1 MSKSFT
7 RLLVSFGTAICF
19 TGFLGITTTRSQPV
33 PSESCSSLSK
43 SKEAL
48 TIEKAVEDTAKP
60 EPCER
65 SKNLTSITKENPRL
79 IWNDDG
85 HVLMVSWKRS
95 CLPEQKNCLA
105 SLQPKNQYQVQGDYA
120 LWVTTVPDIKSFVLM
135 QDYLLKPTK
144 TSQELSN
151 LLVTRLE
158 QYLGLKPNSNYT
170 NFVEIWVDPKDLIR
184 PCVDQEVNDTECN
197 VPNQSR
203 QVDPK
208 LIQNTKGYPFTG
220 LGYTYDW
227 GNSNTDIG
235 ASEFIVKAG
244 ATVTIH
250 NNQGTTEYL
259 QGLTPNL
266 QQK

>member
-1 MSKSFT
+1 MSKSIT
-7 RLLVSFGTAICF
+7 KLLVSFATAICF
-19 TGFLGITTTRSQPV
+19 TGFLGITTTRSQPPV
-33 PSESCSSLSK
+33 PPENCLSK
-43 SKEAL
+43 SSSDL
-48 TIEKAVEDTAKP
+48 TFEKAIEDASKP
-60 EPCER
+60 ELCER

-79 IWNDDG
+79 LWNDDG

-105 SLQPKNQYQVQGDYA
+105 SLQPKSQYKVQGDYA
-120 LWVTTVPDIKSFVLM
+120 LWVTTVPEIKSFVLM

-184 PCVDQEVNDTECN
+184 PCVDQEVNDTECD

-203 QVDPK
+203 QLDPK

-244 ATVTIH
+244 ATVTIN

-259 QGLTPNL
+259 QGLTPRL
-266 QQK
+266 QQQK

>member
-1 MSKSFT
+1 
-7 RLLVSFGTAICF
+7 
-19 TGFLGITTTRSQPV
+19 
-33 PSESCSSLSK
+33 LSK

-48 TIEKAVEDTAKP
+48 TIDKAKEDTSKP

-95 CLPEQKNCLA
+95 CSPEQKECLA

-120 LWVTTVPDIKSFVLM
+120 LWVTTVPDVKSFILM

-197 VPNQSR
+197 VLNQDSQLDPN
-203 QVDPK
+203 
-208 LIQNTKGYPFTG
+208 LIKNTKGYPFTG

-250 NNQGTTEYL
+250 DNKSTSDYL
-259 QGLTPNL
+259 QGLTPHL